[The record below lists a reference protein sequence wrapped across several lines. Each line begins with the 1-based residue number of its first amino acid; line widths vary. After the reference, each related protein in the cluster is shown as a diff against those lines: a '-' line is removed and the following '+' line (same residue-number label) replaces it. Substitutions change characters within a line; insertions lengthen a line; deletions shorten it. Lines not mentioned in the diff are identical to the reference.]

1 MHDRHTG
8 EAFRPGQ
15 RPPGRDDATRD
26 IRNGSLWRSRPVDV
40 QLLWPELAAQGL
52 PAIM

>member
-8 EAFRPGQ
+8 EAFRPG
-15 RPPGRDDATRD
+15 RRGPRRDDATRD
-26 IRNGSLWRSRPVDV
+26 IRNGPFRRLTPVDV
-40 QLLWPELAAQGL
+40 QLVWHELAAQRL